1 LRHNLPDLIP
11 HATADGVFS
20 IDNHL
25 GEDIGLNEIAALVGL
40 SRFHFCTAF
49 RLATGQT
56 PHQWL
61 TALRISRARQLLA
74 DPDLPITDIALAVG
88 YQTPSA
94 FAASFRKML
103 RVSPSQFRRG
113 L

>member
-1 LRHNLPDLIP
+1 MVDGP
-11 HATADGVFS
+11 ADQPR
-20 IDNHL
+20 
-25 GEDIGLNEIAALVGL
+25 AA
-40 SRFHFCTAF
+40 
-49 RLATGQT
+49 
-56 PHQWL
+56 
-61 TALRISRARQLLA
+61 LLA